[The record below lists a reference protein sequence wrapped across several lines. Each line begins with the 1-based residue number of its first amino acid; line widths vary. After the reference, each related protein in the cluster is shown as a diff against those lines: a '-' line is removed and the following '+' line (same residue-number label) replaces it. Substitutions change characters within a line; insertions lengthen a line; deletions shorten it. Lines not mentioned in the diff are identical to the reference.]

1 MRKYL
6 LCCLVLVLPLV
17 AVAQQRVVTPIRS
30 VPIRFSPPTPW
41 LLGFPGW
48 EVAQTRPSERY
59 TLLRTL
65 KIRAFSS
72 TQTWAEVELQDSVDN
87 PKKGWV
93 YLGESLHDSRNFAIP
108 ELDANPLGSEAK
120 PPKSESHSKRSIAVE
135 GS

>member
-1 MRKYL
+1 MRKYVL
-6 LCCLVLVLPLV
+6 SCVVLVLPLV
-17 AVAQQRVVTPIRS
+17 AVAQEQVVTPTRS
-30 VPIRFSPPTPW
+30 VSIRVSPPSPW

-48 EVAQTRPSERY
+48 KVGQTRQSEQY

-93 YLGESLHDSRNFAIP
+93 YWGESLHENQNFAIRKL
-108 ELDANPLGSEAK
+108 EADPLGTEAN
-120 PPKSESHSKRSIAVE
+120 PPKSEPHKQRTTTE
-135 GS
+135 KGS